1 MYVTC
6 DILSVWM
13 SLNSTYILFI
23 LKIFYLSERILVIGH
38 KIFLKK
44 ITVDFN
50 LFCIFL
56 ECGKNY
62 LINEGGMID
71 FQLSSSIEGYQY
83 DCTWLIK
90 KQPEFDKVYMK
101 IIKFRTDTLRMYLSG
116 LFFF

>member
-1 MYVTC
+1 M
-6 DILSVWM
+6 
-13 SLNSTYILFI
+13 FF
-23 LKIFYLSERILVIGH
+23 LKITII
-38 KIFLKK
+38 
-44 ITVDFN
+44 FN
-50 LFCIFL
+50 LCCIFL

-101 IIKFRTDTLRMYLSG
+101 IIKFRTDTLRMYPSD
-116 LFFF
+116 LFFFFN